1 MHTGPSSTERGSR
14 SRTAGTRLASHSGV
28 RLRILHR
35 HGPEERE
42 HPAAEA
48 AALDGARLPET
59 ARIKQSKR
67 SKRPDCAVK
76 HWPEASMRARN
87 RRRNGTDQAEFVVMT
102 DASNQVRGRG
112 HSNSCALRRFI
123 RRPACRIHCPPA
135 AVLPGGRQVF
145 SGLRRPESRS
155 TIAGIRL
162 PGSIGRRN
170 QAATPCRRAAPSA
183 KVIRPSSVT
192 DRGSGSEIAPMN
204 RPSRSSCRK
213 PMKTRPSS
221 ESIILPQ

>member
-1 MHTGPSSTERGSR
+1 MRTGPSSTARGGR

-76 HWPEASMRARN
+76 HWQEASMRARN
-87 RRRNGTDQAEFVVMT
+87 RRGNGTDQAEFVVMT
-102 DASNQVRGRG
+102 DASNQVRGHR

-123 RRPACRIHCPPA
+123 RRPACRIHCPPCSRA
-135 AVLPGGRQVF
+135 AGGPGKCSADCVGRNRDQRSQA
-145 SGLRRPESRS
+145 SGCRVRQAVGIRPQPLADGRRHRPRLSARHPSPTEAPDRKLRR
-155 TIAGIRL
+155 
-162 PGSIGRRN
+162 
-170 QAATPCRRAAPSA
+170 
-183 KVIRPSSVT
+183 
-192 DRGSGSEIAPMN
+192 
-204 RPSRSSCRK
+204 
-213 PMKTRPSS
+213 
-221 ESIILPQ
+221 